1 MQVTR
6 TGSDVHGFSRFSQTQ
21 CLMKIVAL
29 YILRPLQRMPG
40 IIASLNFLHAIH
52 PPIDLPFRQLRP
64 WRWRSRFQGSCCLPA
79 CHYSTSQTVDPSRLY
94 ALPSVLA
101 PPSMIFERL
110 ELRWPGID
118 CRSNPKL
125 STRTPLFLSRTRRC
139 VVSPKLFKEL
149 LNELDEASRDGRFA
163 KPRRSTRNL
172 FRLCHGSGRCQED
185 RVLR

>member
-79 CHYSTSQTVDPSRLY
+79 CHSLQADVSLIRAPACLKDSHSTSQTVDPSRLY

-118 CRSNPKL
+118 CSCRQSDN
-125 STRTPLFLSRTRRC
+125 
-139 VVSPKLFKEL
+139 
-149 LNELDEASRDGRFA
+149 
-163 KPRRSTRNL
+163 
-172 FRLCHGSGRCQED
+172 
-185 RVLR
+185 VLR